1 MTRLMLATLV
11 VVSACQIFD
20 DIKYKPRVG
29 PLQPDAGLPDAPS
42 DATARACPA
51 SAPDAC
57 GDSNPQVDVSFA
69 RQIQPLF
76 MQRCMVH
83 TQMTMMPTVRLDLS
97 TYDSVRKGGI
107 MSMQDI
113 IKPCKPCDSILIQ
126 KLSPTPPFGVQMPNG
141 LPPLSDYEI
150 TLIRDWIAEGAL
162 DN

>member
-1 MTRLMLATLV
+1 MTRLVLATLV

-29 PLQPDAGLPDAPS
+29 PLQPDAGLP

-76 MQRCMVH
+76 MQRCMFH
-83 TQMTMMPTVRLDLS
+83 MQMTMMPTGLDLS
-97 TYDSVRKGGI
+97 TYDSVRTGGV
-107 MSMQDI
+107 MSKQDI

-126 KLSPTPPFGVQMPNG
+126 KLSPTPPFGVQMPK
-141 LPPLSDYEI
+141 LAPPLSDDEI